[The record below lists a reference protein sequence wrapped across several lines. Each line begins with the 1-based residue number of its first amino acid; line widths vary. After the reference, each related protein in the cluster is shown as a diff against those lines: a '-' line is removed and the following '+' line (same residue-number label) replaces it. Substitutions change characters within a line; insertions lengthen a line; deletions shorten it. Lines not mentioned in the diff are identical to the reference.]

1 MTKHNIGKSNSKISS
16 VETFEG
22 ESIEQKCRRT
32 TQSNEPIEAI
42 SPMIYT
48 ERKDGVLPE
57 YDIRCDK
64 WLVAQTAMNTIAT
77 KTREERQKR
86 IDKQVGN
93 SKMNAPETQGKNDG
107 TQLA

>member
-1 MTKHNIGKSNSKISS
+1 MTRHNIEKSNSKIES

-22 ESIEQKCRRT
+22 ESIEQKCRRA

-64 WLVAQTAMNTIAT
+64 WLIAQTAMDTIAT
-77 KTREERQKR
+77 KAREERQKR
-86 IDKQVGN
+86 VDKQAGN
-93 SKMNAPETQGKNDG
+93 SEMNVQTKTEPTPTK
-107 TQLA
+107 

>member
-1 MTKHNIGKSNSKISS
+1 MTKHNIGKSNSQITT

-22 ESIEQKCRRT
+22 ESIEQKCRRA

-48 ERKDGVLPE
+48 ERKDGILPE

-64 WLVAQTAMNTIAT
+64 WLIAQTAMNTIAT
-77 KTREERQKR
+77 KAREQRQKR
-86 IDKQVGN
+86 IDKQAGN
-93 SKMNAPETQGKNDG
+93 SEMNAPTTSSEPTK
-107 TQLA
+107 